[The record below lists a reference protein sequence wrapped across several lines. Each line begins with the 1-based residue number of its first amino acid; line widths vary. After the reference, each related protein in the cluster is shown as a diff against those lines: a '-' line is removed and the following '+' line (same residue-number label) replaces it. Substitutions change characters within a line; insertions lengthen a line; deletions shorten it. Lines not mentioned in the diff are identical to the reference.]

1 MAPLCAGSSTPL
13 KSESCASNLAILH
26 AKNWRQP
33 RTPVSDC
40 VRLACWGSL
49 GHTKINTKI
58 NRYGLL
64 MEHLQ
69 NLTTWHWTIMK
80 SHSFPSP
87 SQCPAQTQRIQWTQH
102 QVFTH
107 YIHHLY
113 LRLQGAENQSGR
125 SPAIANTALGWP
137 NLGETHAEM
146 PDPEKE
152 LLLSWGIAWPWP
164 CIIQASK
171 GFKKRIHRSEESFF
185 TVNQFSKHLSNK
197 RHGQKTPACSCS
209 KTLSTACLN
218 FSRSDFRGRGVDLW
232 TWLKWQKGHL
242 GRRHLA
248 VLAKNTQGLHVP
260 PACCWI
266 FTWSS
271 VSGSQPC
278 CICCSFE
285 PESVDKTK
293 VASAINLCPQLGAR
307 RGCWPTSCHDQ
318 HSSDQSHSLQSELL
332 CKISTAS

>member
-1 MAPLCAGSSTPL
+1 MASLCAGSSTPL
-13 KSESCASNLAILH
+13 KSQSCASNLAILH

-64 MEHLQ
+64 MEHLW

-87 SQCPAQTQRIQWTQH
+87 TVSCAFSQTINAVNPMNPAPGVHTLH
-102 QVFTH
+102 SPP
-107 YIHHLY
+107 LP
-113 LRLQGAENQSGR
+113 SSPR
-125 SPAIANTALGWP
+125 SRESIWP
-137 NLGETHAEM
+137 ITSNRKYRSWLAKSCRDACRDARSWKGTSANLGNSLTLTMHYTS
-146 PDPEKE
+146 
-152 LLLSWGIAWPWP
+152 LSN
-164 CIIQASK
+164 

-218 FSRSDFRGRGVDLW
+218 FSRSDFRGRGVGFVDMAQVTKGALGTKASGSASKEYARLACSPCMLLDLYVIIGFRFTTLLHLLLIW
-232 TWLKWQKGHL
+232 TWIRWQDQGSIGHQPLPTTPSPSGLLAHILSWSALKW
-242 GRRHLA
+242 
-248 VLAKNTQGLHVP
+248 P
-260 PACCWI
+260 I
-266 FTWSS
+266 
-271 VSGSQPC
+271 SQL
-278 CICCSFE
+278 
-285 PESVDKTK
+285 TK
-293 VASAINLCPQLGAR
+293 WTPV
-307 RGCWPTSCHDQ
+307 
-318 HSSDQSHSLQSELL
+318 
-332 CKISTAS
+332 

>member
-13 KSESCASNLAILH
+13 KSQSCASNLAILH

-49 GHTKINTKI
+49 GHAKIYTKI

-64 MEHLQ
+64 MEHLW
-69 NLTTWHWTIMK
+69 NLRTWHWTIMK

-87 SQCPAQTQRIQWTQH
+87 TVSCANAANPMNPAPGVHTLH
-102 QVFTH
+102 SPP
-107 YIHHLY
+107 LP
-113 LRLQGAENQSGR
+113 SSPR
-125 SPAIANTALGWP
+125 SRESIWPITSNRKYRSWLAKSWRDACRDSRSWKGTSASLGNSLTMHNTSL
-137 NLGETHAEM
+137 
-146 PDPEKE
+146 
-152 LLLSWGIAWPWP
+152 
-164 CIIQASK
+164 SK

-197 RHGQKTPACSCS
+197 RYGQKTPACSCP

-260 PACCWI
+260 SACCWI

-285 PESVDKTK
+285 PESVDKTN
-293 VASAINLCPQLGAR
+293 VASAINLCPQLRAR

-318 HSSDQSHSLQSELL
+318 HSRDQSHSLQSELL
-332 CKISTAS
+332 CKFSTAQ

>member
-13 KSESCASNLAILH
+13 KSQSCASNLAILH

-49 GHTKINTKI
+49 GHAKIYTKI

-64 MEHLQ
+64 MEHLW
-69 NLTTWHWTIMK
+69 NLRTWHWTIMK

-87 SQCPAQTQRIQWTQH
+87 TVSCANAANPMNPAPGVHTLH
-102 QVFTH
+102 SPP
-107 YIHHLY
+107 LP
-113 LRLQGAENQSGR
+113 SSPR
-125 SPAIANTALGWP
+125 SRESIWPITSNRKYRSWLAKSWRDACRDSRSWKGTSASLGNSLTMHNTSL
-137 NLGETHAEM
+137 
-146 PDPEKE
+146 
-152 LLLSWGIAWPWP
+152 
-164 CIIQASK
+164 SK

-260 PACCWI
+260 SACCWI
-266 FTWSS
+266 FTWS
-271 VSGSQPC
+271 
-278 CICCSFE
+278 
-285 PESVDKTK
+285 
-293 VASAINLCPQLGAR
+293 
-307 RGCWPTSCHDQ
+307 
-318 HSSDQSHSLQSELL
+318 
-332 CKISTAS
+332 